1 MIYPQARY
9 LSSGDQYLTVEI
21 GDDMTLES
29 NFKVLG
35 LDLAIKAAGIPGLV
49 ETLPGW
55 RSILVHFDSL
65 VTDVDRFIDALREA
79 ERSAGGAGAVPS
91 RVIELPVL
99 YGGRYGP
106 DLGFVAQANGLAS
119 PEEAAAR
126 HAASLHWVGMVGFT
140 PGSPQLKFLDETKL
154 MSVPKYTR
162 PRLYTPEGC
171 IGLGGS
177 ITAIYPVVS
186 PGGYQMMGLTPV
198 PIYDRFQSLPDFE
211 ESPILLRL
219 GDRVR
224 FVPVTLEECDAVRQ
238 QVRECTY
245 RITIKEE
252 TVTLEDLLRPG
263 GAA

>member
-1 MIYPQARY
+1 MIYPQTRY
-9 LSSGDQYLTVEI
+9 LFSGDQYLTVEI

-35 LDLAIKAAGIPGLV
+35 LDLAIKAAKIPGLI

-65 VTDVDRFIDALREA
+65 AIDVERLIATLGEVDRGAC
-79 ERSAGGAGAVPS
+79 GAGAVPS
-91 RVIELPVL
+91 RLIELPVL

-119 PEEAAAR
+119 PDEAAAR

-198 PIYDRFQSLPDFE
+198 PIYDRFQSLPDLE

-224 FVPVTLEECDAVRQ
+224 FVPITLEECDAIRQ
-238 QVRECTY
+238 QVREGTY
-245 RITIKEE
+245 RIAIREE
-252 TVTLEDLLRPG
+252 TVTLEDLLAA
-263 GAA
+263 GART

>member
-1 MIYPQARY
+1 VIYPETRY
-9 LSSGDQYLTVEI
+9 LFSGDQYLTVEI

-35 LDLAIKAAGIPGLV
+35 LDLAIKAAKIPGLE

-65 VTDVDRFIDALREA
+65 VIDVDALVAALREA
-79 ERSAGGAGAVPS
+79 EESAAGAEAVPS
-91 RVIELPVL
+91 RLIELPVL

-106 DLGFVAQANGLAS
+106 DLPYVAEANGLRS

-126 HAASLHWVGMVGFT
+126 HAAALHWVGMVGFT
-140 PGSPQLKFLDETKL
+140 PGSPQLKFLDETKR

-186 PGGYQMMGLTPV
+186 PGGYQMIGLTPV

-224 FVPVTLEECDAVRQ
+224 FVPLTLEECDLIRQ

-245 RITIKEE
+245 RISIKEE
-252 TVTLEDLLRPG
+252 TVTLEHLLRSR

>member
-1 MIYPQARY
+1 MIYQETRY
-9 LSSGDQYLTVEI
+9 LFSGDRYITVEI
-21 GDDMTLES
+21 GDDMTFAS

-35 LDLAIKAAGIPGLV
+35 LDLAIKAAKISGVI

-55 RSILVHFDSL
+55 RSILIHFDSL
-65 VTDVDRFIDALREA
+65 VIGVGDLIAALRDV
-79 ERSAGGAGAVPS
+79 EREAGGAGAVPS
-91 RVIELPVL
+91 RIIELPVL

-106 DLGFVAQANGLAS
+106 DLRFVAQANGLGA
-119 PEEAAAR
+119 PEEAAER

-154 MSVPKYTR
+154 MSVPKYSR

-186 PGGYQMMGLTPV
+186 PGGYQMIGITPV

-224 FVPVTLEECDAVRQ
+224 FVPVTLEECDAIRQ
-238 QVRECTY
+238 QVREGTY
-245 RITIKEE
+245 RIAIREE
-252 TVTLEDLLRPG
+252 TVTLKDLQPQGTR
-263 GAA
+263 A